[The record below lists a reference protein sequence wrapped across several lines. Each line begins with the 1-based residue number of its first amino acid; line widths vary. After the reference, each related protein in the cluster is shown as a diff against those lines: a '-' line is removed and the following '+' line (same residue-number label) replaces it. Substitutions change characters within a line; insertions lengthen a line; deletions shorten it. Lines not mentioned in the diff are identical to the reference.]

1 MVNIFYEDTETL
13 DLDPGFYNAW
23 FEKVC
28 GAEDMGLGG
37 VVLVFCSDSYLLE
50 INQKHLAHDYLTD
63 IITFDYSEG
72 NHVSGDLFVSI
83 DRVNENAIKFNVS
96 RETELRRVV
105 VHGVLHLLGYG
116 DKTPPDVKKMRAM
129 EERALSLI

>member
-50 INQKHLAHDYLTD
+50 INQFRNPWAEEIISLPGPYWYLW
-63 IITFDYSEG
+63 
-72 NHVSGDLFVSI
+72 
-83 DRVNENAIKFNVS
+83 A
-96 RETELRRVV
+96 ELRMS
-105 VHGVLHLLGYG
+105 LSTPDLLLFF
-116 DKTPPDVKKMRAM
+116 
-129 EERALSLI
+129 ESF